1 MKWKEKKNNNKHMC
15 MCMCIVF
22 FIIECVYWYPM
33 VILSSMFVSESS
45 YVSFPRSFLLVFT
58 LWHLFFKSEMSDLL
72 LGALGHCHFHH
83 CIQCW
88 CDFIPCLIWV
98 EHHFFFVYLLFCY
111 HPHHCFWFISFASP
125 SCSFLIVTYSR
136 FDISLASFLHI
147 LLSVWSISLSHY
159 WYFIHIRHPQVHGSR
174 ALLYMLHFIHEGMSF
189 SSLGIWA

>member
-1 MKWKEKKNNNKHMC
+1 

-88 CDFIPCLIWV
+88 CDFTSCLIWV
-98 EHHFFFVYLLFCY
+98 DHYSFLCYLLRHHPCFVFDSSLLSY
-111 HPHHCFWFISFASP
+111 HCP
-125 SCSFLIVTYSR
+125 SLLTLTYSK
-136 FDISLASFLHI
+136 FDIALASL
-147 LLSVWSISLSHY
+147 LRVSLSVLFTSLSHY
-159 WYFIHIRHPQVHGSR
+159 WYYIHIGHLQVQGSR
-174 ALLYMLHFIHEGMSF
+174 AFLYMLHFIHEGMGF